1 MVRNT
6 LETLKSAPIISHLL
20 HFKIS
25 RSRNLVCNPL
35 VSQEDIEDILVR
47 MVNSTGESKMGELKN
62 KLFKGLTEHD
72 ILTWEEEKMRYQRK
86 MGRKVTDLEFLRYLM
101 MKASRP
107 VIKTKDGVST
117 GFLTGQGPIYEKGD
131 TLLERYR
138 SHSPSESEDSVIRK
152 PQVRTVDEK

>member
-1 MVRNT
+1 
-6 LETLKSAPIISHLL
+6 
-20 HFKIS
+20 
-25 RSRNLVCNPL
+25 
-35 VSQEDIEDILVR
+35 
-47 MVNSTGESKMGELKN
+47 MGELKN

-86 MGRKVTDLEFLRYLM
+86 MGRKVTDLEFLRFLM

-138 SHSPSESEDSVIRK
+138 GHASTDLEDSATRK
-152 PQVRTVDEK
+152 PQARTISDR

>member
-1 MVRNT
+1 M
-6 LETLKSAPIISHLL
+6 
-20 HFKIS
+20 
-25 RSRNLVCNPL
+25 
-35 VSQEDIEDILVR
+35 
-47 MVNSTGESKMGELKN
+47 SKLKN

-117 GFLTGQGPIYEKGD
+117 GFLTGQGPIYEKSD
-131 TLLERYR
+131 TLLDKYR
-138 SHSPSESEDSVIRK
+138 SQTHSQSTLQKRPDRGKLSS
-152 PQVRTVDEK
+152 P